1 MRRLGAVLMVAAV
14 AFLMALLIGATEI
27 EPQAAWGALWGAG
40 DPQSVAVIQAVRL
53 PRAVAALLVGIALGG
68 GGAVMQV
75 ITLNPLAGPGIMGLN
90 GGGALA
96 VLALMIAAPGAGLVQ
111 MALAS
116 LGGAALSA
124 IMVLAVAR
132 RLRGGMSP
140 LGLTLVGAAL
150 AMLQGAVASGIVLAK
165 AMQNDMLYWTVG
177 GLGTVGW
184 SAVWLLIVAVG
195 VGGVIAVAIAPALTV
210 MLLGDDVA
218 TALGPRIQQIRALG
232 IAAVVIGAGGASA
245 VAGPVA
251 FVGLMA
257 PHGARSWLGH
267 DQRLVIPGAAL
278 LGGAAV
284 LIADT
289 VGRVASPPSEIPLGV
304 FLSLIGAP
312 LLVGLMVRSRIS
324 GALT

>member
-1 MRRLGAVLMVAAV
+1 MRRFGAVLMVAAV

>member
-1 MRRLGAVLMVAAV
+1 MLMVAAV